1 MAFSSVSEK
10 LIVSDF
16 QQYSLA
22 MASQPSS
29 SSNSDDGLLRALSSC
44 AAPEPRS
51 ARSGCGFC
59 GGCCTVRPQ
68 AHEVVTYKAHT
79 AGDRLKRGTFLGLGV
94 FFFLMGRIVFY
105 SMLDYHGTLCSWDVL
120 DNFFRVLGIC
130 WNFGSMVNNWG
141 MAPKNQRDLL
151 ASLSNHR

>member
-94 FFFLMGRIVFY
+94 FFLNGENRFLFHAGLPRHFVF
-105 SMLDYHGTLCSWDVL
+105 
-120 DNFFRVLGIC
+120 LGC
-130 WNFGSMVNNWG
+130 LGQFLPCAW
-141 MAPKNQRDLL
+141 DLL
-151 ASLSNHR
+151 ELRIYGKQLGYGPKKSAGFVGFT

>member
-94 FFFLMGRIVFY
+94 FFF
-105 SMLDYHGTLCSWDVL
+105 
-120 DNFFRVLGIC
+120 
-130 WNFGSMVNNWG
+130 
-141 MAPKNQRDLL
+141 
-151 ASLSNHR
+151 